1 MPLYEYVVI
10 PILYRQG
17 LPACPTCFC
26 AWLGNPFPSVRSA
39 LVWQVAPLRCL
50 KQCEE
55 KWTNLWTWTFETY
68 IKGGGTQ
75 QETHTHTQTHTDEL
89 KIANVKNHFYLNTF
103 CSHGFFREK
112 VDSWPRFWHVLYFF
126 VWSTTIRQ
134 FLHQTPNLLNPLRC
148 CEGSTF
154 ALPRIHLKGEPG
166 NEIVATCE
174 EVEM

>member
-1 MPLYEYVVI
+1 MSLYEYVVI

-89 KIANVKNHFYLNTF
+89 KIAIVKNHFYLNTF
-103 CSHGFFREK
+103 FPMVFSGKKWTVDLVFGMFF
-112 VDSWPRFWHVLYFF
+112 FW
-126 VWSTTIRQ
+126 VWSTTIGQ

-154 ALPRIHLKGEPG
+154 ALPRIHFKGEPG